1 MSGGDPIFE
10 AKDLSMR
17 AHAVGGA
24 LAIGAAQLLKLPFQA
39 ASLLV
44 LPRLLQ
50 PIDYG
55 VYAMIDPL
63 ISISALMLNFGI
75 GQALIQA
82 PALRRDEVSGI
93 FWITVIAGCVAAG
106 LMLAGSPLVSDF
118 YKDPR
123 AGAVAAV
130 SSIFLIMTGL
140 TNVHEALLN
149 RQMKFGW
156 VAMISATGMALGF
169 VASLIAALLGAGYW
183 SLVLGFGVQQL
194 VSLLGVWLGVGW
206 LPRERPSFKGLLHFY
221 KFGAAIMLAEGA
233 TVVAREA
240 DSVLLGRYVGGV
252 PLGYY
257 DRGNKLAIIPV
268 QRVNTLLQQLLL
280 PIFSRLTDETE
291 RYRNAYLR
299 VIRQIMLFMTP
310 GVVAVGVTA
319 PVLAPFVLGEQWA
332 PTAPI
337 FAWLTLAA
345 LHRPVSMSMDL
356 LFISQARMRDYLI
369 WSAFSTVT
377 SFAAFVIGLR
387 WGAVGVAAAFALSD
401 LLLRMPVLWWWVT
414 RRGPI
419 QLSDL
424 YLNAAPFAAGS
435 VSAFLMISLAQSLPF
450 PNDFLHLAASAIIAY
465 ATSWSTV
472 ALFKRGRAA
481 MADSIRLVRA
491 EALRLLRRHRSPH
504 TENRSG

>member
-1 MSGGDPIFE
+1 MSGGDQIFE
-10 AKDLSMR
+10 AKALSMR

-24 LAIGAAQLLKLPFQA
+24 LAIGAAQFLKLPFQA

-82 PALRRDEVSGI
+82 PALRREEVSGI

-106 LMLAGSPLVSDF
+106 LMLAGSPLISDF

-130 SSIFLIMTGL
+130 SSIFLITTGL
-140 TNVHEALLN
+140 TNVHESLLN

-156 VAMISATGMALGF
+156 VAMIGAIGMALGF

-206 LPRERPSFKGLLHFY
+206 IPRERPSFKDLLHFY
-221 KFGAAIMLAEGA
+221 KFGAAVMLAEGA

-257 DRGNKLAIIPV
+257 DRGNKLAVIPV
-268 QRVNTLLQQLLL
+268 QRANTLLQQVLL
-280 PIFSRLTDETE
+280 PIFSRLTADSE

-319 PVLAPFVLGEQWA
+319 PVLVPFVLGEQWA

-369 WSAFSTVT
+369 WSAFSTAT
-377 SFAAFVIGLR
+377 SITAFVIGLR

-401 LLLRMPVLWWWVT
+401 LLVRMPALWWWVA

-419 QLSDL
+419 RVSDFYLS
-424 YLNAAPFAAGS
+424 AAPFAAGS
-435 VSAFLMISLAQSLPF
+435 VSAFLMISLVQRLPF
-450 PNDFLHLAASAIIAY
+450 PNNFLQLAASAIIAY
-465 ATSWSTV
+465 VTSWSTV
-472 ALFKRGRAA
+472 ALFKRGRAT
-481 MADSIRLVRA
+481 MEDSALLISTEVR
-491 EALRLLRRHRSPH
+491 RLLHRHHSPNP
-504 TENRSG
+504 EKPSV